1 MRRGWLPGLFLV
13 LGLLLAG
20 AWAWQWIDFRAGT
33 KRHRAEHDRLG
44 GTILGAAEGAAFRA
58 CRGGRYDPEEL
69 VVTLDEVR
77 GQVGAEW
84 LALVDPQGASIA
96 AAGTR
101 QADGATLFRKS
112 FEPPRPR
119 GIGRGGRFAASGSL
133 REFPTGSSEI
143 LLQLSRAELDRNL
156 AADFRRFLLTGLA
169 LSAAMVSFA
178 VLLTLTVR
186 SMELR
191 SRLETSREKVGAL
204 EYLGRLG
211 AGLAHETRNPLGVVR
226 GYAERL
232 SRDGAGP
239 EEVRKASRIILD
251 EVDRTVARLD
261 EFLLLSRPSTLA
273 CSHFS
278 VRTLVEELVD
288 LLRPDLEAKGASFRI
303 VGSDVEVDADREQTR
318 RLLLNLLLNA
328 TQAIDSGGA
337 IVIELSDDEIRI
349 RDDGCGVPP
358 SIRESL
364 FEPYVSVRQGGT
376 GLGLAIARQIAMAH
390 HWRLRYEPGQPRGTT
405 MILGVAT

>member
-1 MRRGWLPGLFLV
+1 MRRGWLPGLFVV
-13 LGLLLAG
+13 LGLVLAG
-20 AWAWQWIDFRAGT
+20 AWTWQWIDFRAGT
-33 KRHRAEHDRLG
+33 AQHRVEHDRLG
-44 GTILGAAEGAAFRA
+44 STILAAAEGAAIRA

-69 VVTLDEVR
+69 ALTLDEVR
-77 GQVGAEW
+77 GQLGANW
-84 LALVDPQGASIA
+84 LALIDPQGKPIA

-101 QADGATLFRKS
+101 QADGATLFRKG
-112 FEPPRPR
+112 FEPPRRR
-119 GIGRGGRFAASGSL
+119 GAGPGPGWGGRHRAFESL
-133 REFPTGSSEI
+133 REFPAGQSE
-143 LLQLSRAELDRNL
+143 LMLQLPRAELDRKL
-156 AADFRRFLLTGLA
+156 ATDFRRFLLTGLA

-178 VLLTLTVR
+178 VLLALTVR
-186 SMELR
+186 SVELH
-191 SRLETSREKVGAL
+191 EQVGAL

-239 EEVRKASRIILD
+239 DEVRKASRIILD

-273 CSHFS
+273 RTRFS
-278 VRTLVEELVD
+278 VRTLVEELVE
-288 LLRPDLEAKGASFRI
+288 LLRPDLQAKGATFRI
-303 VGSDVEVDADREQTR
+303 DGPDIDIDADREQTR

-328 TQAIDSGGA
+328 TQAIDREGE
-337 IVIELSDDEIRI
+337 IVIEVRDDAIRI
-349 RDDGCGVPP
+349 RDDGCGVPD

-364 FEPYVSVRQGGT
+364 FEPYVSMREGGT

-390 HWRLRYEPGQPRGTT
+390 HWRLRHEPGQPRGTT
-405 MILGVAT
+405 MTIEIAK